1 MTVART
7 LTDGDPP
14 PAAASPRT
22 ASLLPSHIFAYV
34 WQSGAVHQALLL
46 ILTVAVFFIE
56 LVPLELQRRIVND
69 LTKQHP
75 YSAVLTLCLV
85 YAGVVVVH
93 GTTKLTMN
101 VYRGWVGETAVRD
114 LRRRVQAWVGITQ
127 SIPEAA
133 GVEVAL
139 IVTEV
144 EPVGAFVGDCLSEP
158 VLQAGVL
165 LSVLAYMIHIDLWMA
180 GMAIALFVPQLLF
193 VPMMQRAIIRRTTS
207 RIGLL
212 RGLSVSI
219 VSPIDPGAPEYT
231 KNLTRVDRVF
241 LLDMGIFKL
250 KFSLNFLMNLC
261 NHLQIVS
268 ALAIGGWL
276 VYSGRLEIG
285 GVVAFIS
292 GVGRLNDPWGDL
304 VNYFR
309 DASVANAKYRLIA
322 NALNAFAEGRAPS
335 LGAA

>member
-1 MTVART
+1 VAAVHPISA
-7 LTDGDPP
+7 GDPRP
-14 PAAASPRT
+14 PAAPPDAARR
-22 ASLLPSHIFAYV
+22 LPAHVFRYV
-34 WQSGAVHQALLL
+34 VESSALHQIL
-46 ILTVAVFFIE
+46 ILVMTVAVFFIE

-69 LTKQHP
+69 LAKDRA

-85 YAGVVVVH
+85 YAGVVLVH
-93 GTTKLTMN
+93 GTTKLFMN
-101 VYRGWVGETAVRD
+101 IYRGWVGETAVRD

-127 SIPEAA
+127 SDPEAA
-133 GVEVAL
+133 GLEISL
-139 IVTEV
+139 IVAEV

-158 VLQAGVL
+158 VLQGGVL
-165 LSVLAYMIHIDLWMA
+165 LSVLAYMIHIDVWMA
-180 GMAIALFVPQLLF
+180 MGAIGLFVPQLVF
-193 VPMMQRAIIRRTTS
+193 VPIMQRAIIRRTTS
-207 RIGLL
+207 RIRAL

-219 VSPIDPGAPEYT
+219 ASSGGPAASQDA
-231 KNLTRVDRVF
+231 KNLARVDRVF
-241 LLDMGIFKL
+241 VLDMGIFKL

-261 NHLQIVS
+261 NHLQIVC

-276 VYSGRLEIG
+276 VYSDQLEIG

-322 NALNAFAEGRAPS
+322 GVLNGFSETSTATARG
-335 LGAA
+335 